1 MEYKKTLL
9 MPKTAFPMRGGLPN
23 KEPKMQED
31 WAAMNLYEAVQE
43 KMQENQ
49 HLFYMMDHLMQMA
62 RSIPAMQ

>member
-1 MEYKKTLL
+1 

-43 KMQENQ
+43 KKCRKTNIY
-49 HLFYMMDHLMQMA
+49 FT
-62 RSIPAMQ
+62 